1 MLKYF
6 IIVITCCN
14 ATLQQEMQVVR
25 NALQTTSCVRNAPNL
40 FDISIR

>member
-6 IIVITCCN
+6 IIVITTFCN
-14 ATLQQEMQVVR
+14 ATLLLQEMQVVR
-25 NALQTTSCVRNAPNL
+25 NALQTTNRSKPCL